1 MNYSLRP
8 ETVEALRGK
17 VVCVT
22 GSAGFLGRHFKA
34 VLHEAGCAQVYCMDP
49 NDSGLD
55 ATKPEDWVSHDWHE
69 APTFDYIIHA
79 AGIASPFHYRA
90 KPLQALDAAVVGVR
104 NAIDYAERNGSTLLF
119 LSSSEIY
126 GDPLVVPTP
135 ETYRS
140 HVETMGDRAC
150 YDVSK
155 CLGETLIHLAA
166 ERGVK
171 ANVVRIFNSFGP
183 GMSDDDRRFMP
194 NLRRAKRL
202 GDQLKIY
209 GTGRQTRTFCFV
221 SDTIR
226 GCLQAL
232 TYRAA
237 FGRAWNIGAQGPE
250 LSMPQIASM
259 AEVPFDLVPYPP
271 EWPGDGEPNRRC
283 PDISRARAELNFEPI
298 VPFKEGLRVFLGT

>member
-8 ETVEALRGK
+8 ETAAAFKGK
-17 VVCVT
+17 TVLVT
-22 GSAGFLGRHFKA
+22 GSEGFLGKHFRAA
-34 VLHEAGCAQVYCMDP
+34 VEQCGGTVVRRDLVLGHDVSGTCWEPP
-49 NDSGLD
+49 NDID
-55 ATKPEDWVSHDWHE
+55 MIV
-69 APTFDYIIHA
+69 HA
-79 AGIASPFHYRA
+79 AGTASPFYYR
-90 KPLQALDAAVVGVR
+90 KHPLRALDAAVSGTR
-104 NAIDYAERNGSTLLF
+104 NMIELAERVGAKLLF

-140 HVETMGDRAC
+140 HVETMGDRSS

-171 ANVVRIFNSFGP
+171 ANVVRIFNSYGP
-183 GMSDDDRRFMP
+183 GMADDDRRFMP

-202 GDQLKIY
+202 GERIRVY
-209 GTGRQTRTFCFV
+209 GTGRATRTFCWV
-221 SDTIR
+221 GDTIR

-232 TYRAA
+232 AYGV
-237 FGRAWNIGAQGPE
+237 FGRAWNIGNDKPE
-250 LSMPQIASM
+250 ISM
-259 AEVPFDLVPYPP
+259 ARVAAMAGVPVDFVAYPP

-283 PDISRARAELNFEPI
+283 PDISRARAELRYEPA
-298 VPFKEGLRVFLGT
+298 VTLEDGLREFMNEAT